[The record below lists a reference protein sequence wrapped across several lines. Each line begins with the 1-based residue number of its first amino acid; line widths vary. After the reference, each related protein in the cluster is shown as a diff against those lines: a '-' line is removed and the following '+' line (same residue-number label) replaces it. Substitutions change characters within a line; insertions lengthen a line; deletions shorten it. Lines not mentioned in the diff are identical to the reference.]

1 MRRFFSFSGTIS
13 GSTFILRSLFTIV
26 LSIPFIVIV
35 FAMLGTI
42 VFSYMDIDLASA
54 EGMTMAESNA
64 IGEDAG
70 LKIAEEMMEIG
81 PMEWLSENIS
91 AFWIISIVLSLI
103 PVIWF
108 SLATYYKRVSAL
120 FHSNRVKAFIGFMI
134 AEATLDIVG
143 LTSEND
149 AVYWICMLLS
159 TGIFAYLVFNNS
171 PIGEHDG

>member
-1 MRRFFSFSGTIS
+1 
-13 GSTFILRSLFTIV
+13 
-26 LSIPFIVIV
+26 
-35 FAMLGTI
+35 
-42 VFSYMDIDLASA
+42 
-54 EGMTMAESNA
+54 MAESNA
-64 IGEDAG
+64 IGEEAG
-70 LKIAEEMMEIG
+70 RKIAEEMMEIG

-91 AFWIISIVLSLI
+91 AIWIISIVLSLI

-143 LTSEND
+143 LSSDND
-149 AVYWICMLLS
+149 AVYWICMRLS
-159 TGIFAYLVFNNS
+159 TGIFAYLVFSNS